1 MGQVYGYANCSECSL
16 TSTKIRFTNP
26 YTRFYT
32 EVSVQNGQLMGYVA
46 PGSYR
51 LTLWCVPHGKWV
63 GVSPSMVYLTYS
75 PQMINVVSSCSS

>member
-16 TSTKIRFTNP
+16 ASTKVRFTNP
-26 YTRFYT
+26 YTQQYLDIP
-32 EVSVQNGQLMGYVA
+32 VQNGKLQGYVA

-51 LTLWCVPHGKWV
+51 LTLWCVPQKKWV

-75 PQMINVVSSCSS
+75 PQMINVTSGCSS